1 MDTIRLILR
10 IVGYSG
16 FGLFFIQI
24 LNLWF
29 DLFQPSFLW
38 IQIALVTG
46 VVSLFILVLVDRF
59 TNEEDKYYS
68 KNVEK

>member
-24 LNLWF
+24 LNLYV

>member
-24 LNLWF
+24 LNLWV

-46 VVSLFILVLVDRF
+46 VVSLFNLVLVDRF

>member
-24 LNLWF
+24 LNLWV

-46 VVSLFILVLVDRF
+46 VVSLFILILVDRF

>member
-38 IQIALVTG
+38 IQVALVTG

>member
-10 IVGYSG
+10 IVGYTG

>member
-24 LNLWF
+24 LNLWV

-38 IQIALVTG
+38 IKIALVTG

>member
-10 IVGYSG
+10 VVGYSG

-24 LNLWF
+24 LNLWVNF
-29 DLFQPSFLW
+29 FQPSFLW

>member
-10 IVGYSG
+10 IIGYSG

-24 LNLWF
+24 LNLWV

>member
-24 LNLWF
+24 LNLWV

-38 IQIALVTG
+38 IQIALATG

>member
-24 LNLWF
+24 LNLWV

>member
-24 LNLWF
+24 LNLWVN
-29 DLFQPSFLW
+29 LFQPSFLW

>member
-16 FGLFFIQI
+16 FGLFFIQF
-24 LNLWF
+24 LNLYV